1 MFPLLHGIKILEYA
15 QNDSTRYCGRLLAEL
30 GAEVSRVQLAEEEDD
45 TLREHID
52 SREVLNQY
60 LDQYKV
66 ITRKYTVDV
75 KQELI
80 ELAKEA
86 ELCIFGYEAV
96 DFPEVIDSIISNGTS
111 VLTITPFG
119 ITGQKSKELGGD
131 LIASHSS
138 GYAHHL
144 AFPTTSTSDN
154 PPRRGPEGQALM
166 FAGML
171 GATAAMG
178 ALISHGNGQRAT
190 LLDLTEQEASATL
203 LFEELAAYN
212 DGHLPT
218 ARQVDGSAESSAVA
232 GGLVGIL
239 PCADGYVAVS
249 PREQHQWKRVVEWLG
264 YPIWAELEQ
273 FSTPSLRM
281 GNWKEL
287 QKFLS
292 ECTSSLQKERVF
304 QELQEK
310 KVACFPINQ
319 LEDIFTIE
327 QLESRGYWQSFSS
340 AGGISVTI
348 PGLPFQYKQAHKKS
362 ILL

>member
-1 MFPLLHGIKILEYA
+1 MFPLLEGIKILEYA
-15 QNDSTRYCGRLLAEL
+15 QNDSARYCGRLLAEL
-30 GAEVSRVQLAEEEDD
+30 GAEVSRIQSAEDVED
-45 TLREHID
+45 TTQEHID
-52 SREVLNQY
+52 AREVFNQY

-66 ITRKYTVDV
+66 ITSKNAFDD
-75 KQELI
+75 KQQLI
-80 ELAKEA
+80 DLAKEA
-86 ELCIFGYEAV
+86 ELCIFGYESV
-96 DFPEVIDSIISNGTS
+96 DFPQVIDMIIANGTS

-119 ITGQKSKELGGD
+119 ITGLKAKELGGD

-144 AFPTTSTSDN
+144 AFPTTSALDN

-171 GATAAMG
+171 GATAAIG
-178 ALISHGNGQRAT
+178 ALIGHGNGQRAT

-239 PCADGYVAVS
+239 PCANGFVAVS
-249 PREQHQWKRVVEWLG
+249 PREQHQWRRVVEWLG
-264 YPIWAELEQ
+264 YPLWAELDQ

-281 GNWKEL
+281 ENWSEL
-287 QKFLS
+287 QKYLS
-292 ECTSSLQKERVF
+292 DITSSLQKEIVF
-304 QELQEK
+304 QELQAK

-319 LEDIFTIE
+319 LEDIFSIE

-340 AGGISVTI
+340 TAGSSVTI
-348 PGLPFQYKQAHKKS
+348 PGLPFKYKQAKKS
-362 ILL
+362 SIQR